1 MKLDH
6 TNRAHAKLS
15 ASGAKQWLNCPPSI
29 KASEGIVDRTS
40 IFAEEGTFAH
50 ELSELYFSRKYGGLT
65 EIEFNKAFSN
75 YKHNEYYS
83 EELREYVEQYVDM
96 VEERVNEAKARDK
109 DVITMFETRLDLGK
123 YVPESFGT
131 GDVIV
136 YAAGVL
142 EIIDLK
148 FGKGVEVSAIDNPQ
162 LRLYGLGA
170 YELLSILEDVH
181 TVKMTIVQPRLDN
194 FSTEEMNAEKLVAWG
209 MDYVKPRAELAY
221 KGEGEFKAGE
231 HCMFCKIKHSCR
243 ARAEFMQDVPDTPA
257 HLLSDDEIAE
267 LLYKVPFIKKW
278 AEEVESYALEQMLEH
293 GKSYDGWKLVEGRS
307 RRVMTDTQAIQDRLI
322 KEGYKVENITETKLL
337 SITNLEKLIG
347 KKAFNGLVGDYIDKP
362 PGKVTLAKET
372 DKRKAIIQSAEDEF
386 DKI

>member
-1 MKLDH
+1 
-6 TNRAHAKLS
+6 
-15 ASGAKQWLNCPPSI
+15 
-29 KASEGIVDRTS
+29 
-40 IFAEEGTFAH
+40 
-50 ELSELYFSRKYGGLT
+50 
-65 EIEFNKAFSN
+65 
-75 YKHNEYYS
+75 
-83 EELREYVEQYVDM
+83 M

-209 MDYVKPRAELAY
+209 TDYVKPRAELAY

-267 LLYKVPFIKKW
+267 LLYKVPFIKK
-278 AEEVESYALEQMLEH
+278 V
-293 GKSYDGWKLVEGRS
+293 GGRS
-307 RRVMTDTQAIQDRLI
+307 RELCT
-322 KEGYKVENITETKLL
+322 
-337 SITNLEKLIG
+337 
-347 KKAFNGLVGDYIDKP
+347 
-362 PGKVTLAKET
+362 
-372 DKRKAIIQSAEDEF
+372 
-386 DKI
+386 